1 MRHADNPL
9 LQPYVLPPFSEIQAE
24 HFAPAL
30 DQIIVE
36 CQAKVAETI
45 ETQAPYPTWD
55 DLVLA
60 MDEIHARLKSFGYV
74 LQCLASTWTGDAW
87 EQIAHE
93 CRERLSDFRRSL
105 EQNPE
110 LFQLYQRLA
119 DSQIAVHFSPA
130 RKRTLAKIL
139 RRLRQHSLAPDVQ
152 AALLDLKLRIRGAEI
167 LFMEHLEEANNAW
180 SQTFD
185 DEARLQ
191 GLPAYFKLQMAEH
204 AREKGRTGWLLRL
217 TDESFRIVTRYA
229 DDRVLREQIYTAYS
243 IRASDQGPNAGLFD
257 NGEVLQQLLRD
268 RHQTAL
274 LLGYSNY
281 AQLAIEPEQ
290 AQSPEQVMAFLM
302 EKLGRQQELFK
313 QDAKQLAAFAAQ
325 QGFGELQPWDYQ
337 YLAEKIRRQTTGV
350 SEQTASAWFEL
361 RSTFYQ
367 LQLIAHDLFGIEFT
381 ERQDLSTWHA
391 QVRVF
396 EVHERGDTLGF
407 IYFDPFENGR
417 LNGYPHTSPLRNR
430 RITAEGRPRYPVAT
444 LHAWLPRGSGTEPVL
459 LDYQHLSVLFHEFG
473 HCLHHV
479 LSKADYRDISGI
491 SELSRDTAEFAG
503 NLLERWSFSK
513 QCLLR
518 IARHHQ
524 TGASLPE
531 HIVDQL
537 LTYLTTQTSW
547 GRAKSLRDTLFDME
561 LHRSHGDG
569 RTAQQVFDQIS
580 AQVGHL
586 PASANER
593 WPNGLDY
600 MVTGYGAGLYA
611 YLWSQDLADGVFKRF
626 KRNGLFD
633 RSTGRALR
641 QAIYEAGDSRPL
653 SESIAAFMQA
663 TDHRAGVST

>member
-1 MRHADNPL
+1 MRHASNPL
-9 LQPYVLPPFSEIQAE
+9 LQPHVLPPFSEIQAE
-24 HFAPAL
+24 HFPPAL
-30 DQIIVE
+30 DQIIAE
-36 CQAKVAETI
+36 SRAQVAEI
-45 ETQAPYPTWD
+45 IRTQTPYPTWD

-60 MDEIHARLKSFGYV
+60 MDEIHARLRGFGYV
-74 LQCLASTWTGDAW
+74 LDRLASTWTADAW
-87 EQIAHE
+87 EQVSDD
-93 CRERLSDFRRSL
+93 CRERLNNFRRTLSQNL
-105 EQNPE
+105 E
-110 LFQLYQRLA
+110 LSQLYQRLA

-139 RRLRQHSLAPDVQ
+139 RRLRPNSLAPDVQ
-152 AALLDLKLRIRGAEI
+152 AALKDLKLRIRGAEM
-167 LFMEHLEEANNAW
+167 LFMKHLEEANKAW

-185 DEARLQ
+185 DEARLR
-191 GLPAYFKLQMAEH
+191 GLPPFFKEQMAEH
-204 AREKGRTGWLLRL
+204 AREKGRTGWLLKL

-229 DDRVLREQIYTAYS
+229 EDRVLREQIYIAYS
-243 IRASDQGPNAGLFD
+243 HRASDQGPDAGIFD
-257 NGEVLQQLLRD
+257 NGEVLRQLLKD
-268 RHQTAL
+268 RHQTAI

-290 AQSPEQVMAFLM
+290 AQSPEQVMSFLM
-302 EKLGRQQELFK
+302 EKLGRQQQVFE
-313 QDAKQLAAFAAQ
+313 QDADQLKTFAGQ
-325 QGFGELQPWDYQ
+325 EGFGELQPWDYQ

-367 LQLIAHDLFGIEFT
+367 LLLIAHDLFGIDFT

-396 EVHERGDTLGF
+396 EIHERGDTLGF

-417 LNGYPHTSPLRNR
+417 LNGYPHTSPLRNH

-444 LHAWLPRGSGTEPVL
+444 LHAWLPRGSDSNPVL
-459 LDYQHLSVLFHEFG
+459 LDHRHLSILFHEFG

-479 LSKADYRDISGI
+479 LSRADYRDISGI
-491 SELSRDTAEFAG
+491 SELSRDAAEFAG
-503 NLLERWSFSK
+503 NLLQRWCLSR

-524 TGASLPE
+524 TGAPLPDP
-531 HIVDQL
+531 IADQL
-537 LTYLTTQTSW
+537 LMYLTTQTSW
-547 GRAKSLRDTLFDME
+547 QSARSLRDALFDME

-611 YLWSQDLADGVFKRF
+611 YIWSQDLAERVFQRF
-626 KRNGLFD
+626 KRNGLFE
-633 RSTGRALR
+633 RATGRALR

-663 TDHRAGVST
+663 TDHRAGART